1 MTNLEK
7 IVHEW
12 CTAASPFQTEISGRM
27 WTPIAPQDFK
37 NDSGSGSIVYHRQTL
52 KTHVSGAIH
61 FPIYVFK
68 CYGGIGSDEA
78 NAASA
83 AADVGRLLYDRIH
96 GARGTTTSGR
106 MITAEVAGG
115 GGIGKEPDTGFWVDI
130 SSYQILIEG

>member
-68 CYGGIGSDEA
+68 CYGGTDKA
-78 NAASA
+78 AAAST
-83 AADVGRLLYDRIH
+83 VGRLLYDRIH

-106 MITAEVAGG
+106 MLTAEVAGG
-115 GGIGKEPDTGFWVDI
+115 MGITKEHDAGFWVDV
-130 SSYQILIEG
+130 SSYQM